1 MARPN
6 RSEERK
12 TQLTPVLAKAFADL
26 GYRSATTA
34 ALAEACGL
42 RENQLYRLWPSKKV
56 MFLATLD
63 YLYELE
69 TRWWEEQLTPTP
81 TPGTKAGTSGSISG
95 GGGGGDPGEAARR
108 ILDEEGK
115 RRGETG
121 LHRIIF
127 AGLSESD
134 DPEISAALAAMYQR
148 FHRFIAKVL
157 KQHAKAKGGDL
168 PDHAASPHLAAWSLI
183 ALATFSNIARE
194 FDLFPVATQRKLM
207 AEVGANLAGLN
218 PTAD

>member
-1 MARPN
+1 MPRPN

-12 TQLTPVLAKAFADL
+12 TELTPVLARAFADL

-42 RENQLYRLWPSKKV
+42 RENQLYRLWPSKKA

-69 TRWWEEQLTPTP
+69 TRWWDEHLSAAAADP
-81 TPGTKAGTSGSISG
+81 SG
-95 GGGGGDPGEAARR
+95 AAAAAQR
-108 ILDEEGK
+108 ILEEEGK

-134 DPEISAALAAMYQR
+134 DPEISAAVTAMYHR
-148 FHRFIAKVL
+148 FHKFIANVL
-157 KQHAKAKGGDL
+157 RRSAKARGGDL
-168 PDHAASPHLAAWSLI
+168 PDHAAPPNLAAWSLI

-194 FDLFPVATQRKLM
+194 FDLFPLATQRKLM
-207 AEVGANLAGLN
+207 AQVGSSLAGLN
-218 PTAD
+218 AHETPSD

>member
-12 TQLTPVLAKAFADL
+12 TELTPVLAKAFADL

-69 TRWWEEQLTPTP
+69 TRWWEEQLA
-81 TPGTKAGTSGSISG
+81 PGPGNQADHS
-95 GGGGGDPGEAARR
+95 GGDPGEAARR
-108 ILDEEGK
+108 ILDEEGR

-134 DPEISAALAAMYQR
+134 DPEISAALASMYQR

-157 KQHAKAKGGDL
+157 KQHAKARGGEL
-168 PDHAASPHLAAWSLI
+168 PDHAASPNLAAWSLI

-207 AEVGANLAGLN
+207 AEVGANLAGL
-218 PTAD
+218 TES

>member
-12 TQLTPVLAKAFADL
+12 TELIPVLAKAFADL

-42 RENQLYRLWPSKKV
+42 RENQLYRLWPSKKA
-56 MFLATLD
+56 MFLSTLD

-69 TRWWEEQLTPTP
+69 TRWWAEQL
-81 TPGTKAGTSGSISG
+81 AGEDDASSQTA
-95 GGGGGDPGEAARR
+95 DPGRAARR

-134 DPEISAALAAMYQR
+134 DPEISAALTAMYQR
-148 FHRFIAKVL
+148 FHQFIADVL
-157 KQHAKAKGGDL
+157 KRHAKARGDAL
-168 PDHAASPHLAAWSLI
+168 PDHAAAPNLAAWSLI

-207 AEVGANLAGLN
+207 AQVGASVAGLDE
-218 PTAD
+218 P

>member
-12 TQLTPVLAKAFADL
+12 TELTPVLAKAFADL

-34 ALAEACGL
+34 ALAESCGL
-42 RENQLYRLWPSKKV
+42 RENQLYRLWPSKKA
-56 MFLATLD
+56 MFLSTLD

-69 TRWWEEQLTPTP
+69 TQWWAQQFAAEDADDP
-81 TPGTKAGTSGSISG
+81 A
-95 GGGGGDPGEAARR
+95 DPGKAARR

-127 AGLSESD
+127 AGLSEAD
-134 DPEISAALAAMYQR
+134 DPEISAALTSMYQR
-148 FHRFIAKVL
+148 FHKFIADVL
-157 KQHAKAKGGDL
+157 RKHAKARGGNL
-168 PDHAASPHLAAWSLI
+168 PDHAATPNLAAWSLI
-183 ALATFSNIARE
+183 ALATFANIARE

-207 AEVGANLAGLN
+207 GQVGASLAGL
-218 PTAD
+218 ADS

>member
-6 RSEERK
+6 RSDQRK
-12 TQLTPVLAKAFADL
+12 TELTPVLAKAFAEL

-42 RENQLYRLWPSKKV
+42 RENQLYRLWPSKKA

-69 TRWWEEQLTPTP
+69 TLWWEEQLAADPKP
-81 TPGTKAGTSGSISG
+81 DAA
-95 GGGGGDPGEAARR
+95 DPGKTARR

-115 RRGETG
+115 SRGETG

-134 DPEISAALAAMYQR
+134 DPEISAALTAMYQR
-148 FHRFIAKVL
+148 FHKFIANVL
-157 KQHAKAKGGDL
+157 KRHAKARDTPL
-168 PDHAASPHLAAWSLI
+168 PDHAAQPNLAAWSLI

-194 FDLFPVATQRKLM
+194 FDLFPIATQRKLM
-207 AEVGANLAGLN
+207 AQVGSEIAGLN
-218 PTAD
+218 PPAD

>member
-6 RSEERK
+6 RSDQRK
-12 TQLTPVLAKAFADL
+12 TELTPVLAKAFADL

-42 RENQLYRLWPSKKV
+42 RENQLYRLWPSKKA

-69 TRWWEEQLTPTP
+69 TRWWEEQLAADPKP
-81 TPGTKAGTSGSISG
+81 DAA
-95 GGGGGDPGEAARR
+95 DPGKTARR

-115 RRGETG
+115 SRGETG

-134 DPEISAALAAMYQR
+134 DPEISAALTAMYQR
-148 FHRFIAKVL
+148 FHKFIADVL
-157 KQHAKAKGGDL
+157 KRYAKARDTPL
-168 PDHAASPHLAAWSLI
+168 PDHAAQPNLAAWSLI

-194 FDLFPVATQRKLM
+194 FDLFPIATQRKLM
-207 AEVGANLAGLN
+207 AEVGSQIAGLN
-218 PTAD
+218 PS

>member
-1 MARPN
+1 MPRPN
-6 RSEERK
+6 RRDERK

-42 RENQLYRLWPSKKV
+42 RENQLYRLWPSKKA

-63 YLYELE
+63 YLYDLE
-69 TRWWEEQLTPTP
+69 TTWWEQRLT
-81 TPGTKAGTSGSISG
+81 AGA
-95 GGGGGDPGEAARR
+95 EADAHNTGRTARA
-108 ILDEEGK
+108 ILDEEGR

-134 DPEISAALAAMYQR
+134 DPEISAALTAMYQR
-148 FHRFIAKVL
+148 FHKFIAKVL
-157 KQHAKAKGGDL
+157 KAAAHTHAEPRPGSA
-168 PDHAASPHLAAWSLI
+168 PPNLAAWSLI
-183 ALATFSNIARE
+183 ALATFANIARE
-194 FDLFPVATQRKLM
+194 FDLFPVSTQRKLIGQIG
-207 AEVGANLAGLN
+207 VQLAGLG
-218 PTAD
+218 TDASG